1 VTGGTSRDQGIGT
14 RDQGLACQGLDHGL
28 GLAGNHG
35 EVSAGGAIRTA
46 FVTWSL
52 RNPEEIEVEVLNRGR
67 KRQQVRAV
75 LQFPYPC

>member
-1 VTGGTSRDQGIGT
+1 
-14 RDQGLACQGLDHGL
+14 
-28 GLAGNHG
+28 
-35 EVSAGGAIRTA
+35 
-46 FVTWSL
+46 VTWSL